1 MASEII
7 SAVIEGIR
15 NYIINKIHII
25 EKLKIIEML
34 LYRLIK

>member
-7 SAVIEGIR
+7 SAVIEAIR

-25 EKLKIIEML
+25 KKLKIIEML